1 MSWEHKV
8 PKELAEK
15 IVEILHEVTG
25 NNVQFMGNNGEII
38 ATTQPERLGDI
49 HEGAQNVMAG
59 REDYAAIDREE
70 AEEMEGCLPGYTGP
84 IEYEGERIACIG
96 ITGPPEEVKP
106 LQKMGAMV
114 VSREI
119 SQEKARKERTET
131 INEVFAKIEEASA
144 TAQELTASAQ
154 EISSQAKNTE
164 ELLENVNES
173 LDQTEKIYSAIRK
186 IAEKTTILGL
196 NASIEAA
203 RLGDEGA
210 GFNVVA
216 EEIRELSENSKQSIE
231 EIDEIL
237 DEIRSKMAD
246 INETASD
253 TSSIT
258 SEQAQSVESLTENIM
273 EIQEIME
280 TIIEN

>member
-1 MSWEHKV
+1 MSWEHEV
-8 PKELAEK
+8 PEELAEN
-15 IVEILHEVTG
+15 IVDILHEVTG
-25 NNVQFMGNNGEII
+25 NNVQFMGNRGEII

-59 REDYAAIDREE
+59 RDDYAAITCDE

-96 ITGPPEEVKP
+96 ITGSPQEVKP
-106 LQKMGAMV
+106 LQKMAAMV

-119 SQEKARKERTET
+119 SQEKARQKRTET

-144 TAQELTASAQ
+144 TAQQLTASAQ

-164 ELLENVNES
+164 ELLEDVNES
-173 LDQTEKIYSAIRK
+173 LNKTEKIYSTIRK

-216 EEIRELSENSKQSIE
+216 EEIRNLSENSKQSIA

-237 DEIRSKMAD
+237 TEIRKQMD
-246 INETASD
+246 KINETAFD

-258 SEQAQSVESLTENIM
+258 SEQAQSVESLTENIV

-280 TIIEN
+280 TILED